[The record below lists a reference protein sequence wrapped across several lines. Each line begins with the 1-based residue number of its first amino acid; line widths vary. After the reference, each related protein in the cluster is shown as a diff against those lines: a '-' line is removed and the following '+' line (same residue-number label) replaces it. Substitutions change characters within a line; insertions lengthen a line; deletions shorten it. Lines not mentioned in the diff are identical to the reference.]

1 MLGLGFWD
9 EPSQAGA
16 LEMWVEPNIEHGDSG
31 LRRHSPGLL
40 RLAAHVYARPLA
52 GPPRLTITLVSSL
65 SFNPKVHFL
74 LELLFYEAWV

>member
-9 EPSQAGA
+9 ETSQAGA

-40 RLAAHVYARPLA
+40 RLAAHVNTRPLGRA
-52 GPPRLTITLVSSL
+52 PEADDHLGKL
-65 SFNPKVHFL
+65 F
-74 LELLFYEAWV
+74 ELQS